1 MVRPGQLYRGMTQ
14 FSLQIFIQIFKGIE
28 DRQNDR
34 DARFLINVP
43 RSIGSIVECPRD
55 DDAELSPSG
64 WFRPNP
70 MIGPASSL
78 APA

>member
-28 DRQNDR
+28 DRRNDR
-34 DARFLINVP
+34 DARFLIDVP

-64 WFRPNP
+64 WIRPNP